1 MVFIGCVWPRKS
13 LGRNW
18 LVCKYKWEEIESGNS
33 GFAML
38 KKSAVSRMQTVR
50 NETTQREEK
59 ERKKIFSHQ
68 QLSKHFQVNKLI
80 HTKKDQFQDK
90 VFPFRSCS
98 LKVAAIKLNEIN

>member
-59 ERKKIFSHQ
+59 ERKKSLATNSLVNIF
-68 QLSKHFQVNKLI
+68 
-80 HTKKDQFQDK
+80 
-90 VFPFRSCS
+90 R
-98 LKVAAIKLNEIN
+98 